1 MKVIGIDPGLAS
13 TGWAV
18 LEQDETNFDKVDLI
32 ASGCFETKA
41 GLDISRR
48 LEMIHGE
55 LGEVIKKYQPVD
67 MAVEEIFFAKN
78 VKTAIKVAQAVG
90 VIKYTGIET
99 GLDVFGYTPLNIKTA
114 ITGYGRAKK
123 EQVQFMVKK
132 IIKSDKE
139 IKPDHAVDAAAAGL
153 THLFT
158 NRKMIDG

>member
-1 MKVIGIDPGLAS
+1 MKIIGIDPGLAS

-18 LEQDETNFDKVDLI
+18 LKQSKTNSDEIKLI
-32 ASGCFETKA
+32 KA
-41 GLDISRR
+41 GCLKTKSGLKISRR
-48 LEMIHGE
+48 LEIIHDE
-55 LGEVIKKYQPVD
+55 IIKVIEKHQPKE

-90 VIKYTGIET
+90 VIKYSGIEA

-123 EQVQFMVKK
+123 QQVQFMVKK
-132 IIKSDKE
+132 IVKTEKE
-139 IKPDHAVDAAAAGL
+139 IKPDHAVDAAAAGI

-158 NRKMIDG
+158 NQKMIS